1 MNKPTRVLELGLSR
15 GKKEGEG
22 GVLLCVVALETP
34 KSPGGAVGGTPD
46 PALHWDTPFLT
57 RVFLDCSH
65 S

>member
-46 PALHWDTPFLT
+46 PAFHWDTPFLT